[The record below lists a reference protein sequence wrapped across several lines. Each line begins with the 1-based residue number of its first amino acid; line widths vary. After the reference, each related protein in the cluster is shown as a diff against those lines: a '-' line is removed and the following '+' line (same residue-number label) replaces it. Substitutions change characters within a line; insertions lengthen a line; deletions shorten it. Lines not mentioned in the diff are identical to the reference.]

1 MAALPHRVIEL
12 RDVVLPLVG
21 LTNTGA
27 LPVRQTTQFSALHGL
42 TSVNDFVLIEPHQ
55 AKDMVK
61 ALSAR
66 NPAQA
71 MGILIQNNLTGLIWY
86 IKDRTHRGLPVDA
99 NNILLDDLHCGHMA
113 YEAYVLIL
121 CWTTCIVVIWLTKPT
136 S

>member
-1 MAALPHRVIEL
+1 MAALPHGVIEL

-27 LPVRQTTQFSALHGL
+27 LPVWQTTQFLALHGL

-61 ALSAR
+61 ASSAR

-71 MGILIQNNLTGLIWY
+71 MGILI
-86 IKDRTHRGLPVDA
+86 
-99 NNILLDDLHCGHMA
+99 
-113 YEAYVLIL
+113 
-121 CWTTCIVVIWLTKPT
+121 
-136 S
+136 

>member
-1 MAALPHRVIEL
+1 MAAPTIIL

-27 LPVRQTTQFSALHGL
+27 LPGRQTTQFLAFHGL

-61 ALSAR
+61 ASNAR

-71 MGILIQNNLTGLIWY
+71 IGILIQNNLTGLLWHV
-86 IKDRTHRGLPVDA
+86 KDMTLPWPS
-99 NNILLDDLHCGHMA
+99 
-113 YEAYVLIL
+113 Y
-121 CWTTCIVVIWLTKPT
+121 
-136 S
+136 

>member
-1 MAALPHRVIEL
+1 MAAMAAPAIAL
-12 RDVVLPLVG
+12 RDIVLPLVG

-27 LPVRQTTQFSALHGL
+27 MPGRQTMQFMALHGL

-71 MGILIQNNLTGLIWY
+71 MGILI
-86 IKDRTHRGLPVDA
+86 
-99 NNILLDDLHCGHMA
+99 
-113 YEAYVLIL
+113 
-121 CWTTCIVVIWLTKPT
+121 
-136 S
+136 